1 MSLTVSP
8 KKNNS
13 ATMDEIEINWRPLR
27 LFNFYRLTLSG
38 LFLALFFT
46 AENFKLLGADQ
57 PALFRYTIFIYLGLS
72 ILYSFSVS
80 RRWLDFHN
88 QLNLHVVTD
97 IIALTLLMHASG
109 GVISGLGTLLLVSVG
124 AGSLLTSRKIALLYG
139 SLASITVLAAESYR
153 LLHSTD
159 ATTYYTQTG
168 ILGATLIAAA
178 LTTNFLARRSV
189 ESEALAKQR
198 SLDLAN
204 LEQLNE
210 YVIQHMQTGIVV
222 VDEDSQVRLINES
235 ARRLLN
241 LSAQSFSMPLS
252 EVSLVL
258 QDQLQVWKETIDTQP
273 ITFRSSKTSPEIQP
287 KFARLGSKNTAGFLI
302 FLEDTSAM
310 AQRAQQLKLA
320 SLGRLTASIAHEI
333 RNPLGAIS
341 HASQLLGESS
351 NLDSNDVRLT
361 QIIGDHTQRVN
372 DIIENV
378 MRLSRRDRAEPILF
392 NIREWL
398 DSFTEDFFRSEQIF
412 LNDLEIA
419 PDSLDMEVRMDPSQ
433 LHQVV
438 WNLVRNGLRHSS
450 DYEGAPKVILRTGLP
465 DNEKKPYLDIIDHG
479 PGISPEQS
487 LHIFE
492 PFYTTESTGVGLGLY
507 IARELCE
514 GNQARLDYIRMSD
527 EQGGGSCFRITFADP
542 RRKQQQI
549 E

>member
-8 KKNNS
+8 NNNNS
-13 ATMDEIEINWRPLR
+13 ATTDDTETNWRPLR

-38 LFLALFFT
+38 LFLTLFIT
-46 AENFKLLGADQ
+46 AQDFKLLGDEQ
-57 PALFRYTIFIYLGLS
+57 PALFRYTILSYLGLS
-72 ILYSFSVS
+72 ILYSFSIN
-80 RRWLDFHN
+80 RRWLPFHS

-109 GVISGLGTLLLVSVG
+109 GVNSGLGTLLLISVG
-124 AGSLLTSRKIALLYG
+124 TGSLLTFRKIALLYG
-139 SLASITVLAAESYR
+139 SLATIAVLAEESYR
-153 LLHSTD
+153 LLQSAD
-159 ATTYYTQTG
+159 ATSYYTQTG

-178 LTTNFLARRSV
+178 LASNFLARRSV

-210 YVIQHMQTGIVV
+210 YIIQHMQTGIVV
-222 VDEDSQVRLINES
+222 VDENSNVRLINES

-241 LSAQSFSMPLS
+241 LSAQSFATPLAD
-252 EVSLVL
+252 VSLVL
-258 QDQLQVWKETIDTQP
+258 QDQLQVWKETADTQP
-273 ITFRSSKTSPEIQP
+273 ITFRSSKTSAEIQP
-287 KFARLGSKNTAGFLI
+287 KFARLGNEGTAGSLI

-351 NLDSNDVRLT
+351 NLDSADVRLT

-372 DIIENV
+372 NIIENV
-378 MRLSRRDRAEPILF
+378 MRLSRRDRAEPTLF

-398 DSFTEDFFRSEQIF
+398 DSFSEDFFRSEQIF
-412 LNDLEIA
+412 LNDLEIDPA
-419 PDSLDMEVRMDPSQ
+419 SQALEVRMDSSQ

-450 DYEGAPKVILRTGLP
+450 DYEGHPKVILRTGIP
-465 DNEKKPYLDIIDHG
+465 EDGKQPYLDIIDHG

-492 PFYTTESTGVGLGLY
+492 PFYTTESSGVGLGLY

-514 GNQARLDYIRMSD
+514 GNQARLDYIRMTD

-542 RRKQQQI
+542 RRKQQI